1 MQITLIA
8 KKRGRQAGSLVS
20 AKCCV
25 CGCKFQALGAGN
37 FSRCEQCKTS
47 GLFSKM
53 HRGYDLLGK
62 SGAGGIVQGEIRA
75 GRLPKACFE
84 KCLDC
89 GSQAVDYDHRDYN
102 FPLVVEPVCRSCN
115 IKRGPA
121 IPLRGSLKKLI
132 ESGRIPY
139 RSRHRTRQ
147 LFSRMGIPTEIL
159 VGLPIRLSEFHWQ
172 GFLPFIVLAEIPA
185 EQPAA

>member
-1 MQITLIA
+1 MKIALIA
-8 KKRGRQAGSLVS
+8 KKRGRQAGSLVN

-25 CGCKFQALGAGN
+25 CECRFQAHGAGN
-37 FSRCEQCKTS
+37 FSRCDQCKAL

-53 HRGYDLLGK
+53 HRGYDWLGK
-62 SGAGGIVQGEIRA
+62 SVAGGIVQSEIRS
-75 GRLPKACFE
+75 GRLPKACSE

-102 FPLVVEPVCRSCN
+102 FPLTVEPVCRSCN

-132 ESGRIPY
+132 ENGRIPY
-139 RSRHRTRQ
+139 RSRHRTMQ
-147 LFSRMGIPTEIL
+147 LFSRMGIPAEIL
-159 VGLPIRLSEFHWQ
+159 NGLPVRLSELHWQ
-172 GFLPFIVLAEIPA
+172 SFLPFIARAEIPA